1 MNHRHKK
8 ITSASAPGKII
19 LFGEHFVVYDK
30 PAILASLNRRI
41 CVEAIRKHY
50 GINNEIVINNELFG
64 NKSYPIS
71 IISNLK
77 EQKIM
82 SDEYY
87 PILFIIK
94 KIFNENKYKE
104 GLEFT
109 FKSDIPYGMGL
120 GSSAAAAVATVAAL
134 SKIFNKKVEDKK
146 ILKLAIE
153 AEKLVHKNSSGADCI
168 ISAQGGL
175 IFFQK
180 HTRFKKVVP
189 KKELSFILINTGIRH
204 STGKLVNI
212 VKKYQQQNP
221 REFVDLCKTSE
232 EITKRAARALE
243 YGDNIMVGELM
254 TKNQRLLHKIG
265 VSNKIIDRIIN
276 LCSGYGALGSKITG
290 AGGGGCILVLTEQEN
305 RENFISKI
313 RKEGLKCIS
322 VTLESKGLLY

>member
-1 MNHRHKK
+1 MNYRHKK

-175 IFFQK
+175 IFFQR

-232 EITKRAARALE
+232 EITKTAARALE
-243 YGDNIMVGELM
+243 DGDNIMVGELM
-254 TKNQRLLHKIG
+254 TENQRLLHKIG

-313 RKEGLKCIS
+313 RTEGFKCIS

>member
-8 ITSASAPGKII
+8 NTSASAPGKII

-41 CVEAIRKHY
+41 YVEAIRKHY
-50 GINNEIVINNELFG
+50 AINKEIVINNELFG

-180 HTRFKKVVP
+180 HTRFKKVAP

-204 STGKLVNI
+204 STGQLVNI

-243 YGDNIMVGELM
+243 DGDNIMVGELM
-254 TKNQRLLHKIG
+254 TENQRLLHKIG
-265 VSNKIIDRIIN
+265 VSNEIIDRIIN

>member
-8 ITSASAPGKII
+8 NTSASAPGKII

-41 CVEAIRKHY
+41 YVEAIRKHY

-64 NKSYPIS
+64 NKYYPIS

-204 STGKLVNI
+204 STGQLVNI

-221 REFVDLCKTSE
+221 REFVDLCKSSE

-243 YGDNIMVGELM
+243 DGDNIMVGELM
-254 TKNQRLLHKIG
+254 TENQRLLHKIG

-290 AGGGGCILVLTEQEN
+290 AGGGGCILVLTKQEN

>member
-1 MNHRHKK
+1 MKHSHKNN
-8 ITSASAPGKII
+8 TSASAPGKII
-19 LFGEHFVVYDK
+19 LFGEHFVVYEK

-41 CVEAIRKHY
+41 YVEVIRKHY

-71 IISNLK
+71 IIGNLK

-87 PILFIIK
+87 PILFITK

-104 GLEFT
+104 GLKFT

-120 GSSAAAAVATVAAL
+120 GSSAASAVATVAAL
-134 SKIFNKKVEDKK
+134 SKIFNKKVDDKK

-168 ISAQGGL
+168 ISAHGGL

-180 HTRFKKVVP
+180 HTRFKKVYP

-204 STGKLVNI
+204 STGQLVNI
-212 VKKYQQQNP
+212 VKKYQQQNS
-221 REFVDLCKTSE
+221 REFVNLCKTSE
-232 EITKRAARALE
+232 EITKRAARAIE
-243 YGDNIMVGELM
+243 EGDNIMVGELM
-254 TKNQRLLHKIG
+254 TENQIILDKIG

-290 AGGGGCILVLTEQEN
+290 AGGGGCILALTEQEN

>member
-8 ITSASAPGKII
+8 NTSASAPGKII

-41 CVEAIRKHY
+41 YVEAIRKHY
-50 GINNEIVINNELFG
+50 GINNEIVINNESFG
-64 NKSYPIS
+64 NKYYPIS

-134 SKIFNKKVEDKK
+134 SKIFNKKVENKK

-204 STGKLVNI
+204 STGQLVNI

-243 YGDNIMVGELM
+243 EGDNIMVGELM
-254 TKNQRLLHKIG
+254 TENQRLLHKIG

-290 AGGGGCILVLTEQEN
+290 AGGGGCILVLTKQEN

>member
-8 ITSASAPGKII
+8 NTSASAPGKII

-41 CVEAIRKHY
+41 YVEAIRKHY
-50 GINNEIVINNELFG
+50 GINKEIVINNELFG

-180 HTRFKKVVP
+180 HTRFKKVAP

-204 STGKLVNI
+204 STGQLVNI

-243 YGDNIMVGELM
+243 DGDNIMVGELM
-254 TKNQRLLHKIG
+254 TENQRLLHKIG
-265 VSNKIIDRIIN
+265 VSNEIIDRIIN

>member
-8 ITSASAPGKII
+8 NTSASAPGKII

-41 CVEAIRKHY
+41 YVEAIRKHY

-64 NKSYPIS
+64 NKYYPIS

-134 SKIFNKKVEDKK
+134 SKIFNKKVENKK

-204 STGKLVNI
+204 STGQLVNI

-221 REFVDLCKTSE
+221 REFVDLCKSSE

-243 YGDNIMVGELM
+243 DGDNIMVGELM
-254 TKNQRLLHKIG
+254 TENQRLLHKIG

-290 AGGGGCILVLTEQEN
+290 AGGGGCILVLTKQEN